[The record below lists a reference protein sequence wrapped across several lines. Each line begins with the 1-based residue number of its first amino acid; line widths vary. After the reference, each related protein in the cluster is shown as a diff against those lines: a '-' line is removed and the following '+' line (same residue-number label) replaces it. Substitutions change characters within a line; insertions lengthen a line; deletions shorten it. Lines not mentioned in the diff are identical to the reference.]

1 MSTLNGIFDIA
12 KTALQANQKAINVTS
27 HNIANAN
34 TAGYTRQRVVL
45 ETMNPVNFGG
55 QFFGTGVDVAAVER
69 VYDSFQT
76 IQLRDAQS
84 ALSRFETRGQH
95 LAGLES
101 IP

>member
-1 MSTLNGIFDIA
+1 MSTLNAVFDIA

-55 QFFGTGVDVAAVER
+55 QFFGTGVEVAAVER
-69 VYDSFQT
+69 VYDSYQSK
-76 IQLRDAQS
+76 QLLDAQPG
-84 ALSRFETRGQH
+84 LSRFEARGGH
-95 LAGLES
+95 LARL
-101 IP
+101 